1 MDFTEK
7 VFFPPPCF
15 YQLGFNFGFN
25 FYNLPNIRACLL
37 YVFALR
43 YCFFKLLVYYP
54 LRGEYKISRDRARL
68 SRFDSRKSENEPI
81 WSLSNLFFFFSFHSS
96 KRGRYPA
103 EAADKLFQHAGA
115 VQTHEVST
123 IYNIRVRS
131 HLKEV
136 EGRRIGSIDSE
147 GGKLKNLARFIIVGA
162 NFSKLYIF
170 PWNKIQGRGQLKL
183 SLVDTIL
190 MLPMRYEITSET
202 TWIIFLTS
210 IRDRRNSWGCQRITR
225 PLSLLLEKRKLNE
238 TKKWEGRRESLKET
252 IKKLFLR

>member
-1 MDFTEK
+1 MDLIFIICQTFERVSSTFLLFVIASSNCSFIIPYEESTK
-7 VFFPPPCF
+7 FHAIVPDC
-15 YQLGFNFGFN
+15 LDS
-25 FYNLPNIRACLL
+25 IRTDLI
-37 YVFALR
+37 FMQ
-43 YCFFKLLVYYP
+43 
-54 LRGEYKISRDRARL
+54 S
-68 SRFDSRKSENEPI
+68 
-81 WSLSNLFFFFSFHSS
+81 FFFSFHSS

-170 PWNKIQGRGQLKL
+170 P
-183 SLVDTIL
+183 
-190 MLPMRYEITSET
+190 
-202 TWIIFLTS
+202 
-210 IRDRRNSWGCQRITR
+210 
-225 PLSLLLEKRKLNE
+225 
-238 TKKWEGRRESLKET
+238 
-252 IKKLFLR
+252 

>member
-81 WSLSNLFFFFSFHSS
+81 WSLSNLFFFSFHSS

-190 MLPMRYEITSET
+190 VLPMRYEITSET

-210 IRDRRNSWGCQRITR
+210 IRDRRNSRDCQRITR

-238 TKKWEGRRESLKET
+238 TKKWDGRRESLKET

>member
-1 MDFTEK
+1 MS
-7 VFFPPPCF
+7 
-15 YQLGFNFGFN
+15 
-25 FYNLPNIRACLL
+25 
-37 YVFALR
+37 
-43 YCFFKLLVYYP
+43 P
-54 LRGEYKISRDRARL
+54 LRFCSSLLLLQIARL
-68 SRFDSRKSENEPI
+68 LSPTRRVQNFTRSCPIVSIRFEKIGERTDLIFIQS
-81 WSLSNLFFFFSFHSS
+81 FFFFSFHSS

-190 MLPMRYEITSET
+190 VLPMRYEITSET

-210 IRDRRNSWGCQRITR
+210 IRDRRNSRDCQRITR

>member
-1 MDFTEK
+1 MS
-7 VFFPPPCF
+7 
-15 YQLGFNFGFN
+15 
-25 FYNLPNIRACLL
+25 
-37 YVFALR
+37 
-43 YCFFKLLVYYP
+43 P
-54 LRGEYKISRDRARL
+54 LRFCSSLLLLQIARL
-68 SRFDSRKSENEPI
+68 LSPTRRVQNFTRSCPIVSIRFEKIGERTDLIFIQS
-81 WSLSNLFFFFSFHSS
+81 FFFSFHSS

-190 MLPMRYEITSET
+190 VLPMRYEITSET

-210 IRDRRNSWGCQRITR
+210 IRDRRNSRDCQRITR
-225 PLSLLLEKRKLNE
+225 PLSLLLEKRKLKTRRRNE
-238 TKKWEGRRESLKET
+238 KGGEKVWRKRLKNYFYDNLAGRDGIGRGAFNSSD
-252 IKKLFLR
+252 I

>member
-1 MDFTEK
+1 MS
-7 VFFPPPCF
+7 
-15 YQLGFNFGFN
+15 
-25 FYNLPNIRACLL
+25 
-37 YVFALR
+37 
-43 YCFFKLLVYYP
+43 P
-54 LRGEYKISRDRARL
+54 LRFCSSLLLLQIARL
-68 SRFDSRKSENEPI
+68 LSPTRRVQNFTRSCPIVSIRFEKIGERTDLIFIQS
-81 WSLSNLFFFFSFHSS
+81 FFFFHSS

-170 PWNKIQGRGQLKL
+170 PWNKIQERGQLKL

-190 MLPMRYEITSET
+190 VLPMRYEITSET

-210 IRDRRNSWGCQRITR
+210 IRDRRNSRDCQRITR
-225 PLSLLLEKRKLNE
+225 PLSLLLEKRKLKTRRRNE
-238 TKKWEGRRESLKET
+238 KGGEKVWRKRLKNYFYDNLAGRDGIGRGAFNSSD
-252 IKKLFLR
+252 I